1 MLRILLI
8 ISTGIIL
15 ILFGLVLFWWPA
27 SDTRS
32 IPLLATGDLSSFD
45 RIHRLVIVFPG
56 DEKREKDFLAQW
68 CGPSMPKR
76 MSYRSLLLYRVVD
89 SNVIDSLRSRLA
101 PRETGFHIWLVG
113 MGGHL
118 LFTSGENVEPWQIFA
133 RIDSLPGRRDEIHR
147 YNDWISGHEASP

>member
-27 SDTRS
+27 SDTPS

-45 RIHRLVIVFPG
+45 RIHRIVIVFPG
-56 DEKREKDFLAQW
+56 DEKRGKNFFEQW
-68 CGPSMPKR
+68 RSPSMPKR

-89 SNVIDSLRSRLA
+89 LRQNHDIVNGSSFPFSSVSVRIWSTFSPKPRAPSVARYLSAETDSSRSRSMV
-101 PRETGFHIWLVG
+101 R
-113 MGGHL
+113 
-118 LFTSGENVEPWQIFA
+118 
-133 RIDSLPGRRDEIHR
+133 DSFLPHGCT
-147 YNDWISGHEASP
+147 N